1 MSVFLFA
8 LVLVGSYAVIGAGI
22 KLIDSVADT
31 AALPS
36 FRPLHIWVVTIGLAC
51 LVNLLVLF
59 DIYSA
64 VLVLALVVGLIIAR
78 KVDNIYFITLAV
90 FVFPISVFRILEPAI
105 FLLILPTLV
114 LVIVTSALDELLHS
128 RSSKFQNKLFY
139 YIFAHR
145 PILKITVL
153 LLPFFGWLT
162 IFHTAAFWAF
172 DIAYDLVAY
181 YFSAFHAPPAKVPS
195 DNTLELSLLSLFG
208 KV

>member
-1 MSVFLFA
+1 MSVILFA
-8 LVLVGSYAVIGAGI
+8 LALVGSYAVIGAGI

-36 FRPLHIWVVTIGLAC
+36 FRPIHIWVLTIGLGC

-64 VLVLALVVGLIIAR
+64 VLVLALVLGLIIAR
-78 KVDNIYFITLAV
+78 KVDNMYFITLAV
-90 FVFPISVFRILEPAI
+90 FVFPISVFRILEPTI

-128 RSSKFQNKLFY
+128 RSYKFQNKLLNHL
-139 YIFAHR
+139 FAHR
-145 PILKITVL
+145 PILNITVL

-162 IFHTAAFWAF
+162 IFHAAAFWSF

-181 YFSAFHAPPAKVPS
+181 YFGAFHMPP
-195 DNTLELSLLSLFG
+195 T
-208 KV
+208 